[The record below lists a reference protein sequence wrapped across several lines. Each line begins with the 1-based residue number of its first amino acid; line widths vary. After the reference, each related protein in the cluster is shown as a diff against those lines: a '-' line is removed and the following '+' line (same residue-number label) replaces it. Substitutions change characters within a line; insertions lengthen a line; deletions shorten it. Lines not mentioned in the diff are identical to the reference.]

1 MNPDSTPK
9 AVGRD
14 YPSGRLA
21 AALTTAFDHE
31 DPDVRAS
38 ARARAEAW
46 TRVVEG
52 MGDGTLTIGSRTP
65 VQGLPAWVTPEVVH
79 GGFATGAAAAGG
91 PLRPHE
97 EDLATR
103 HGLPA
108 ERRAV
113 HAHLLTD
120 EGLAELDALLDSGDY
135 TIDLPEQG
143 ALLTVAWLLRVGQTA
158 AALRV
163 LAAVEPFADR
173 LCLTPRPAPLQDT
186 PAGTVF
192 RDTVDDVRHPLGE
205 RAHRTDAATN
215 RPKAQQEALA
225 VWNPFA
231 DRVLAHWL
239 ETVADGRVDAR
250 RRGNWLGRARTLL
263 EEYTRLAAEHTLCTK
278 HRKPRENLAILL
290 TALREAVEGTGPS
303 PRLRGLLQH
312 AVDAMVRKRG
322 VPGSD
327 RHTAVRRE
335 QAEHAARPTHDVL
348 SRVLLDRLASLPGG
362 SGITDTD
369 AVLRPTTAAEG
380 VPGAWPIPAPLRAII
395 ARASAGTP
403 DELVERGVI
412 PSAEVLASVVPAL
425 TAEAETAAVAD
436 PALSRLLR
444 AHHRAFRNRRSLLLL
459 NLRHQVREHELPW
472 IRETHGYRTRGNAR
486 AAAVRDLL
494 PQLGTTLLTRFPGT
508 LVPNPMVSAL
518 NGLARGVE
526 GAPPFLEE
534 LAADIFMGRFSPKFL
549 RAAAMAAEL
558 TDGSLYARY
567 YGIDGAEVLVAAEE
581 ERTTT
586 RRSST
591 PFADLC
597 RRRAGD
603 SRFGVAGNG
612 MVIEQA
618 QILTTHNLAA
628 LVSVG
633 ARPRH
638 GWAEAARR
646 AYTVAE
652 AAVERL
658 PRVALPLGHVKNAAF
673 AWRQCLFFLSRCPEG
688 EQREILGW
696 MEERLDGRPLLTR
709 ERLTP
714 VLGGLRQVL
723 EYGALV
729 EWDPRSARR
738 FLGWSSGGHWILG
751 QRS

>member
-1 MNPDSTPK
+1 MNPNHTPK

-21 AALTTAFDHE
+21 AALTTAFHHQ

-65 VQGLPAWVTPEVVH
+65 VRGLPAWVTPEVAH

-97 EDLATR
+97 EELAAR

-108 ERRAV
+108 DRRAV
-113 HAHLLTD
+113 HAHLLTE
-120 EGLAELDALLDSGDY
+120 EGLAELTALLDSGEY
-135 TIDLPEQG
+135 ALDLPEQG
-143 ALLTVAWLLRVGQTA
+143 AMLTVAWLLRAKDTD
-158 AALRV
+158 AALRI
-163 LAAVEPFADR
+163 LAAIEPFTDR
-173 LCLTPRPAPLQDT
+173 LCFTPRPAPRQDT

-192 RDTVDDVRHPLGE
+192 RDTVDDVRRPLGE
-205 RAHRTDAATN
+205 RAGRTGTRA
-215 RPKAQQEALA
+215 RAQQEALA

-239 ETVADGRVDAR
+239 ETVADGRVDTR
-250 RRGNWLGRARTLL
+250 RPGGWTGRGRTLL
-263 EEYTRLAAEHTLCTK
+263 EEYARLAAEHTLCAK
-278 HRKPRENLAILL
+278 HRKPKENLAILL
-290 TALREAVEGTGPS
+290 TALREAVEGSGPS
-303 PRLRGLLQH
+303 PRGRGLLQH
-312 AVDAMVRKRG
+312 AVDSMIRKRG
-322 VPGSD
+322 LPGSD
-327 RHTAVRRE
+327 RHTALRRE

-348 SRVLLDRLASLPGG
+348 SRVLLDRLAPLPSG

-369 AVLRPTTAAEG
+369 AVLRPTTRAEG
-380 VPGAWPIPAPLRAII
+380 VPGTWPIPAPLRAIVL
-395 ARASAGTP
+395 RASVGTP

-412 PSAEVLASVVPAL
+412 PSAEVLASVIPAL

-459 NLRHQVREHELPW
+459 NLQHQVREHELPW
-472 IRETHGYRTRGNAR
+472 IRATDGHRRRGNAR

-494 PQLGTTLLTRFPGT
+494 PRLGATLLTHFPGT

-534 LAADIFMGRFSPKFL
+534 LAADIFMGRFSPKFPL
-549 RAAAMAAEL
+549 VAALAAEL
-558 TDGSLYARY
+558 TEGSPYARY
-567 YGIDGAEVLVAAEE
+567 YAIDGAEVLVAAEE
-581 ERTTT
+581 ERATT

-597 RRRAGD
+597 RRRAGNAR
-603 SRFGVAGNG
+603 SGVAGNG

-652 AAVERL
+652 AGVARL
-658 PRVALPLGHVKNAAF
+658 PRVALPLGHVRNAAF
-673 AWRQCLFFLSRCPEG
+673 AWRQCLFFLSLCPEK
-688 EQREILGW
+688 ERWEVLGW
-696 MEERLDGRPLLTR
+696 MEERLDRVPRTAR

-723 EYGALV
+723 EYGTLV
-729 EWDPRSARR
+729 EREPESARR
-738 FLGWSSGGHWILG
+738 FLGWSCGGHWMLG
-751 QRS
+751 QRR